1 MPCSSCDSARNFP
14 SKTKQINSTKKSNHL
29 KKSLNPS
36 KFGGRIF
43 SSKAKNISRT
53 YGLPNN
59 FKSKFLPLGGYKK

>member
-14 SKTKQINSTKKSNHL
+14 PKTKKSNHL

-43 SSKAKNISRT
+43 SCKAKNISRT
-53 YGLPNN
+53 YSLSNN